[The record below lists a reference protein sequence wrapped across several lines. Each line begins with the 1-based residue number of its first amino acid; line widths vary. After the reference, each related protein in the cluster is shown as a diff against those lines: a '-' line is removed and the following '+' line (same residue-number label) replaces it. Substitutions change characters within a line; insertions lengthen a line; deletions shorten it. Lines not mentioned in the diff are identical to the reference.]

1 MALSS
6 TAVAWNIPGH
16 MLSGTIAYQVL
27 QQENPQT
34 IDKVK
39 AVLEKHPWYANQ
51 WQARL
56 QDVPVAD
63 HDLVLFMQA
72 ARWADDIRRKD
83 KQHHRAPWHYI
94 NWPFKPEG
102 QPASVQIR
110 EPEPVNILTAMAE
123 NESVVKNENDPERK
137 AIALAWLFHLV
148 GDIHQPLHTAQ
159 LFTVDYP
166 KGDRGGNEICVRVT
180 QAGQPMD
187 LHRFWDGVIT
197 SSSNLTRL
205 RNEATALRNRQE
217 FQRSQLTELAST
229 DFESWAKES
238 FEIATKIAYR
248 NGGRIGI
255 PKGGNMD
262 CAMVAAAPVLPA
274 GYVVSASRIAD
285 RRMILAGYRLADLL
299 TRAYSKLIEGEISSI
314 LASRLGFL
322 PSLDHFIRS
331 RQHIRWNRQAD
342 LLRGFEI
349 NHELKLRW
357 LLYGQISRLCSL
369 QNLVDHRRAAP
380 VGFGPVRPVGHQA
393 TAGD

>member
-1 MALSS
+1 
-6 TAVAWNIPGH
+6 
-16 MLSGTIAYQVL
+16 MLSGIIAYQVL

-34 IDKVK
+34 IEKVK

-72 ARWADDIRRKD
+72 ARWADDIRSKD
-83 KQHHRAPWHYI
+83 KQHHNRPPWHYI
-94 NWPFKPEG
+94 NLPFKPEG

-110 EPEPVNILTAMAE
+110 EPEPVNILTALAE

-166 KGDRGGNEICVRVT
+166 NGDRGGNEICVRVT

-248 NGGRIGI
+248 NGGTDWDSEGWEYGLHDGRSG
-255 PKGGNMD
+255 
-262 CAMVAAAPVLPA
+262 
-274 GYVVSASRIAD
+274 SRASC
-285 RRMILAGYRLADLL
+285 G
-299 TRAYSKLIEGEISSI
+299 
-314 LASRLGFL
+314 
-322 PSLDHFIRS
+322 
-331 RQHIRWNRQAD
+331 
-342 LLRGFEI
+342 LR
-349 NHELKLRW
+349 
-357 LLYGQISRLCSL
+357 C
-369 QNLVDHRRAAP
+369 
-380 VGFGPVRPVGHQA
+380 
-393 TAGD
+393 

>member
-1 MALSS
+1 MSLIASLVLL
-6 TAVAWNIPGH
+6 TLAVLPLPASAWNIPGH
-16 MLSGTIAYQVL
+16 MLSGIIAYQVL

-34 IDKVK
+34 IEKVK

-63 HDLVLFMQA
+63 RDLVLFMQA
-72 ARWADDIRRKD
+72 ARWADDIRTQD
-83 KQHHRAPWHYI
+83 RAQNKPRWHYI
-94 NWPFKPEG
+94 NLPFKPEG

-123 NESVVKNENDPERK
+123 NESVVKKESDPERK

-166 KGDRGGNEICVRVT
+166 NGDRGGNEICVRVT

-197 SSSNLTRL
+197 SSQNLTRL

-217 FQRSQLTELAST
+217 FQRGQLTELAST

-255 PKGGNMD
+255 PKGGNKD
-262 CAMVAAAPVLPA
+262 CRWSQRLPCFLWATFLMRA
-274 GYVVSASRIAD
+274 G
-285 RRMILAGYRLADLL
+285 LL
-299 TRAYSKLIEGEISSI
+299 IG
-314 LASRLGFL
+314 G
-322 PSLDHFIRS
+322 
-331 RQHIRWNRQAD
+331 
-342 LLRGFEI
+342 
-349 NHELKLRW
+349 
-357 LLYGQISRLCSL
+357 
-369 QNLVDHRRAAP
+369 
-380 VGFGPVRPVGHQA
+380 
-393 TAGD
+393 